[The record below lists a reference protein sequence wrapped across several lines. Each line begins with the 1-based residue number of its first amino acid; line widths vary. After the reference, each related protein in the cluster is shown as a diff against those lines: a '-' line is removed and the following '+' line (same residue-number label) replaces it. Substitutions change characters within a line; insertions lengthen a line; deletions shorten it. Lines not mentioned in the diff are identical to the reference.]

1 MNLREYYDE
10 IRAQEAAIAEEFV
23 LVVSA
28 PTPNG
33 GKAGIVTEVA
43 RKMAAKM
50 VVEKLAR
57 LATAEEST
65 RFRAEARD
73 RQQQKEDNEHDERVR
88 VTMLADK
95 ELQTVKKALR
105 IHRKGK

>member
-1 MNLREYYDE
+1 MNLREYYNE
-10 IRAQEAAIAEEFV
+10 IRAQEAAIPEEFV
-23 LVVSA
+23 LVISE

-57 LATAEEST
+57 LATDEEST
-65 RFRAEARD
+65 RFRSED
-73 RQQQKEDNEHDERVR
+73 RERQRQKEESEHQERLR
-88 VTMLADK
+88 MTMLADK
-95 ELQTVKKALR
+95 ELQAVKKALR
-105 IHRKGK
+105 LARKDR